1 MPYKTDQ
8 NIIGRQVTDDAD
20 EVIAGIRILYSAG
33 TGLRT
38 STNIKLPTALT
49 QAQLVRIFNGL
60 PTVTGTQTLDI
71 VGATGTAAL
80 TTGEKAIATG
90 KGWTLTLT

>member
-90 KGWTLTLT
+90 KGWTLTLV